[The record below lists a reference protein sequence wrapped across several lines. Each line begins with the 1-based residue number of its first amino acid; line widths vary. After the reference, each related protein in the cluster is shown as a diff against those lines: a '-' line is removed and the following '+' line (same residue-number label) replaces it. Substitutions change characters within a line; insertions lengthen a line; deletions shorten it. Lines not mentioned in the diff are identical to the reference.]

1 LDHPPSARSR
11 EQVTQDGP
19 DEAADYFAVWDIT
32 DQEMTMTNVNWTIK
46 AREFTNCNC
55 AYGCPCQFN
64 ALPTHGNCQ
73 AVVGMQIDQGY
84 HGDTKLDNLRFA
96 GIFAWPGP
104 IHEGKG
110 QAAVIIEEKATPA
123 QRESLLRILSGQDT
137 EPGATIFQVFSTTLE
152 KLYDPIFAP
161 IDFEVDI
168 DARKAR
174 LVVPGIIEGHGEPIL
189 NPVTGAEH
197 RARIDIPNGFEY
209 SIAEVGRGWSKTSQ
223 PIKLDLADSYG
234 QFAHVD
240 LCQSGIVR

>member
-1 LDHPPSARSR
+1 
-11 EQVTQDGP
+11 
-19 DEAADYFAVWDIT
+19 
-32 DQEMTMTNVNWTIK
+32 MTNVKWTIR

-64 ALPTHGNCQ
+64 ALPTNGNCQ

-84 HGDTKLDNLRFA
+84 HGDTQLDGLRFA
-96 GIFAWPGP
+96 GIFSWPGP
-104 IHEGKG
+104 IHDGHGE
-110 QAAVIIEEKATPA
+110 AAVIIEERATPA
-123 QRESLLRILSGQDT
+123 QREALLRILTGQDT

-152 KLYDPIFAP
+152 KLHDPIFAP

-168 DARKAR
+168 DARQAH

-209 SIAEVGRGWSKTSQ
+209 SIAEVGRGWSKTTH
-223 PIKLDLADSYG
+223 PIKLSLADSYG

>member
-1 LDHPPSARSR
+1 
-11 EQVTQDGP
+11 
-19 DEAADYFAVWDIT
+19 
-32 DQEMTMTNVNWTIK
+32 MTNINWTIK

-209 SIAEVGRGWSKTSQ
+209 SIAEVGRGWSKTSL